1 MGGYFFPA
9 FEIGRW
15 HPGIR
20 GVRPQWGCSVKY
32 DKPALTAAQQI
43 EQLAGRGMVF
53 GDPERAAHYLAELN
67 YYRLSGYWLRHE
79 ADHATHRFQP
89 GTTFEAVLEDYVFD
103 RGLKLLVLDA
113 VERLEVSIRT
123 RWAHVVG
130 LRHGAHA
137 HLDSALFKQ
146 RSQKWNHPA
155 AVARL
160 VSGVEDSRERF
171 ICHQRNTYDEILPP
185 IWASVEVMSLGQ
197 ISRWFSNLRHAAD
210 RNAIAEPYGI
220 DEVLLAS
227 FLHHISVVRNI
238 CAHHARFWDRELP
251 FRAHLPRKHPE
262 ALVASLDHAGES
274 SAYNTLTLLA
284 WLIGRISPGQTWVQR
299 VDEHV
304 AQHPPAAD
312 VMGFPKDFSQRLI
325 WQHTI
330 KE

>member
-1 MGGYFFPA
+1 M
-9 FEIGRW
+9 
-15 HPGIR
+15 
-20 GVRPQWGCSVKY
+20 KY
-32 DKPALTAAQQI
+32 NKPALTVEQQI
-43 EQLAGRGMVF
+43 EQLAARGMAF
-53 GDPERAAHYLAELN
+53 GDRDRAAHYLAELN

-89 GTTFEAVLEDYVFD
+89 GTSFEAVLDDYVFD

-113 VERLEVSIRT
+113 VERLEVSVRT

-146 RSQKWNHPA
+146 RSQKWNHST

-160 VSGVEDSRERF
+160 VGGVEDSRERF
-171 ICHQRNTYDEILPP
+171 IRHLRDTYDELLPP

-197 ISRWFSNLRHAAD
+197 ISRWFGNLRHAAD

-220 DEVLLAS
+220 DEMLLAS

-251 FRAHLPRKHPE
+251 FRAQLPRKHPV

-299 VDEHV
+299 VSRHV
-304 AQHPPAAD
+304 NQHRPAAA
-312 VMGFPKDFSQRLI
+312 VMGFPTDFSQRPI

-330 KE
+330 EE

>member
-1 MGGYFFPA
+1 M
-9 FEIGRW
+9 
-15 HPGIR
+15 
-20 GVRPQWGCSVKY
+20 KY
-32 DKPALTAAQQI
+32 DKPALTVEQQI
-43 EQLAGRGMVF
+43 EKLASRGMAF
-53 GDPERAAHYLAELN
+53 ADPERAAHYLAELN

-79 ADHATHRFQP
+79 ADHPTHRFQP
-89 GTTFEAVLEDYVFD
+89 GTSFEAVLDDYLFD

-123 RWAHVVG
+123 RWAYVVG

-146 RSQKWNHPA
+146 RSRTWSHPA

-171 ICHQRNTYDEILPP
+171 INHLRDKYDEILPP

-197 ISRWFSNLRHAAD
+197 ISRWFANLRHAAD

-251 FRAHLPRKHPE
+251 FKAQLPRKHPE
-262 ALVASLDHAGES
+262 ALVASLQHAGRS
-274 SAYNTLTLLA
+274 SAYNTLTLLG
-284 WLIGRISPGQTWVQR
+284 WLIGRVSPGQTWVQR
-299 VDEHV
+299 VSGHV
-304 AQHPPAAD
+304 AQHPPAAE
-312 VMGFPKDFSQRLI
+312 VMGFPSDFRQRPI
-325 WQHTI
+325 WQHTH
-330 KE
+330 EE

>member
-1 MGGYFFPA
+1 M
-9 FEIGRW
+9 
-15 HPGIR
+15 
-20 GVRPQWGCSVKY
+20 
-32 DKPALTAAQQI
+32 
-43 EQLAGRGMVF
+43 
-53 GDPERAAHYLAELN
+53 
-67 YYRLSGYWLRHE
+67 
-79 ADHATHRFQP
+79 
-89 GTTFEAVLEDYVFD
+89 LEDYVFD

-137 HLDSALFKQ
+137 HLDSALFKP
-146 RSQKWNHPA
+146 RSQKWNHSV

-160 VSGVEDSRERF
+160 IGGVEDSRERF
-171 ICHQRNTYDEILPP
+171 IRHLRDTYDELLPP

-197 ISRWFSNLRHAAD
+197 ISRWFSSLRHAAD

-251 FRAHLPRKHPE
+251 FKAQLPRKQPI
-262 ALVASLDHAGES
+262 ALVASLDRAGES

-284 WLIGRISPGQTWVQR
+284 WLIGRISPGQTWVRR
-299 VDEHV
+299 VAEHV
-304 AQHPPAAD
+304 VLHPPAAT
-312 VMGFPKDFSQRLI
+312 VMGFPTDFSQRPI